1 MREISPNETGKLCE
15 CLEALAKHH
24 NQVSEYF
31 KGDYPQTP
39 SEQKTIQFG
48 KELEEGRTRIAVI
61 ENDDKVT
68 GLCKINTDGNRGVLE
83 YLVVLEQER
92 GKGYGAAF
100 MTERDSLIAT
110 IPCGYGDCY
119 PRLLTNK
126 GRVLIH
132 GHSAP
137 VTGRICMDQFM
148 VDVTDIP
155 DVQQGDEVTI
165 VGEDGGEWLT
175 VEELA
180 ETAGSFNYE
189 YVCDVTKRVP
199 RVYIDGGRIVE

>member
-1 MREISPNETGKLCE
+1 MNVGLRHICNSPAIMDFDDGYLDMVRCGIVTYGLDPSDEVKFENLPTTPVMQIKSHVAFVKPVARGET
-15 CLEALAKHH
+15 
-24 NQVSEYF
+24 V
-31 KGDYPQTP
+31 
-39 SEQKTIQFG
+39 
-48 KELEEGRTRIAVI
+48 
-61 ENDDKVT
+61 
-68 GLCKINTDGNRGVLE
+68 
-83 YLVVLEQER
+83 
-92 GKGYGAAF
+92 GYGAAF
-100 MTERDSLIAT
+100 RTERDSLIAT

-155 DVQQGDEVTI
+155 GVKQGDEVTV

-189 YVCDVTKRVP
+189 YVCDVTRRVP
-199 RVYIDGGRIVE
+199 RVYIENGKIV